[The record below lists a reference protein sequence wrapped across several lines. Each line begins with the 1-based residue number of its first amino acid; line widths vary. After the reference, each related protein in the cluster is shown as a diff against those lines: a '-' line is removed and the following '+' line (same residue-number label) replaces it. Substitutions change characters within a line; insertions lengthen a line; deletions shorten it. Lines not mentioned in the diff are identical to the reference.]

1 LHKVLRDAILTI
13 HLLDM
18 AAFLPDRLRSMV
30 VMMTMGILDME
41 AFRRDR
47 LRSIGTTIT
56 FRVTT
61 GISFTSTTGV
71 MRICGVTA
79 SVLCL

>member
-1 LHKVLRDAILTI
+1 LRKVLRDAILTI
-13 HLLDM
+13 HLQDM
-18 AAFLPDRLRSMV
+18 AAFLPGRLRSMV

-41 AFRRDR
+41 AFRRAR

-56 FRVTT
+56 FRVTI
-61 GISFTSTTGV
+61 GLSFMITTGV

-79 SVLCL
+79 SGRCL